1 MLSME
6 KCIVFLSRLLERV
19 QVQKCSKTTSFAFT
33 QLLSKL
39 ASQADPIPP
48 HNQHQSGALFFNR
61 IFTANDF
68 ASLEHSGCMGEL
80 KSLWNASNALKAGK
94 QELSYLKVRHNLSI
108 GINWIWEL
116 KLSRQTFLIVRVRE
130 SAKTCL
136 LFWMKSSLS

>member
-1 MLSME
+1 ME

-94 QELSYLKVRHNLSI
+94 QASKNFP
-108 GINWIWEL
+108 
-116 KLSRQTFLIVRVRE
+116 T
-130 SAKTCL
+130 
-136 LFWMKSSLS
+136 